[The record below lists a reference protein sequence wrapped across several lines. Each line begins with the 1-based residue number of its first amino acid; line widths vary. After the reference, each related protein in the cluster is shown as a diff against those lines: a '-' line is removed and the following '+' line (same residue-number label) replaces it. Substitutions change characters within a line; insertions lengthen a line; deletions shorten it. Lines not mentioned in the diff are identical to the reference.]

1 MDDKRGFSLR
11 QKKAPRRPAIS
22 APKQVSSQSTA
33 APPPSQGHPRVN
45 GLREKTT
52 NTSREQ
58 LNRPGDRTADLVKR
72 RYSTRFGQL
81 PDFNSADAP
90 PLPNG
95 HHANQDPKL
104 NLPLSGPA
112 QNINVDIASLK
123 DPNLDA
129 EKYTTTVL
137 AEATDQQLRDYQT
150 SLRKLKN
157 RASTDLQQNV
167 YQNRTQFIKISKD
180 AEKLNDDMRILRI
193 QLAEVSSL
201 VSGLMS
207 KANIPESRPAPDDVA
222 TRSRKQA
229 NRSSLANLEAMWN
242 VQLHSLWKT
251 VEGSQ
256 KFLPAIPGRH
266 VVTEQSAWVELDAA
280 TWKAKKRVHMVLL
293 NDHLMVATES
303 KKRVD
308 PSTAIDGE
316 NDKKALSNKVAEKC
330 WPLHDI
336 DMVDLASMANT
347 QDKKRI
353 ANAINIRCGH
363 ESFTY
368 WSDRPSSDFKD
379 KLLRD
384 FRTASEELRR
394 LLRTDTGAISKSKE
408 ILKYNAAKDPASSK
422 KTDLLRSL
430 SNSKNQPEIFID
442 VDGKQRN
449 LRWVEGQIDELD
461 IDIAL
466 QHFED
471 AVRHVEQLR
480 KLARNLK
487 GNRMAQDII
496 TAKVDGR
503 ANKLADSVVLRL
515 TDTHSFSTATQ
526 TNVAW
531 LVRLGFDDRARES
544 FLKARSEAITKRA
557 RQCIF
562 EGDLRDYIYQ
572 VSFVYFTLMKNTVR
586 IYQQCFPPL
595 MMSACVK
602 WAKEHL
608 DSFNVILSRQLSSVQ
623 RGSPTWNECMDQARE
638 HAMMVDEVGLDF
650 KELVKVDADD
660 EGS

>member
-1 MDDKRGFSLR
+1 MCS
-11 QKKAPRRPAIS
+11 
-22 APKQVSSQSTA
+22 
-33 APPPSQGHPRVN
+33 RVAV
-45 GLREKTT
+45 T
-52 NTSREQ
+52 
-58 LNRPGDRTADLVKR
+58 D
-72 RYSTRFGQL
+72 TR
-81 PDFNSADAP
+81 
-90 PLPNG
+90 
-95 HHANQDPKL
+95 
-104 NLPLSGPA
+104 
-112 QNINVDIASLK
+112 
-123 DPNLDA
+123 
-129 EKYTTTVL
+129 TVL
-137 AEATDQQLRDYQT
+137 AEATDQQLRDYQI

-167 YQNRTQFIKISKD
+167 YQNRTQFLKISKD
-180 AEKLNDDMRILRI
+180 AEKLNDDMRILRS

-201 VSGLMS
+201 VSSLMS

-229 NRSSLANLEAMWN
+229 NRSSVANLEAMWN

-308 PSTAIDGE
+308 PLTAIDGE
-316 NDKKALSNKVAEKC
+316 TDKKALSKKIAEKC
-330 WPLHDI
+330 WPLQDI

-368 WSDRPSSDFKD
+368 WSDRPASDYKD
-379 KLLRD
+379 QLLRE

-394 LLRTDTGAISKSKE
+394 LLRTDTWTISKSKE
-408 ILKYNAAKDPASSK
+408 IMGYNAAKDPGLSK
-422 KTDLLRSL
+422 KTDLLRPL
-430 SNSKNQPEIFID
+430 SNSKNQPEILID

-487 GNRMAQDII
+487 ANRMAQDLI

-503 ANKLADSVVLRL
+503 ANKLA
-515 TDTHSFSTATQ
+515 
-526 TNVAW
+526 
-531 LVRLGFDDRARES
+531 
-544 FLKARSEAITKRA
+544 
-557 RQCIF
+557 
-562 EGDLRDYIYQ
+562 GD
-572 VSFVYFTLMKNTVR
+572 
-586 IYQQCFPPL
+586 
-595 MMSACVK
+595 
-602 WAKEHL
+602 
-608 DSFNVILSRQLSSVQ
+608 
-623 RGSPTWNECMDQARE
+623 
-638 HAMMVDEVGLDF
+638 
-650 KELVKVDADD
+650 
-660 EGS
+660 

>member
-1 MDDKRGFSLR
+1 MYS
-11 QKKAPRRPAIS
+11 
-22 APKQVSSQSTA
+22 
-33 APPPSQGHPRVN
+33 RVAV
-45 GLREKTT
+45 T
-52 NTSREQ
+52 
-58 LNRPGDRTADLVKR
+58 D
-72 RYSTRFGQL
+72 
-81 PDFNSADAP
+81 
-90 PLPNG
+90 
-95 HHANQDPKL
+95 
-104 NLPLSGPA
+104 
-112 QNINVDIASLK
+112 
-123 DPNLDA
+123 
-129 EKYTTTVL
+129 TTTVL

-167 YQNRTQFIKISKD
+167 YQNRTHFIKISKD
-180 AEKLNDDMRILRI
+180 AEKLNDDMRNLRS

-201 VSGLMS
+201 VSNLMS

-229 NRSSLANLEAMWN
+229 NRSSVANLEAMWN

-266 VVTEQSAWVELDAA
+266 VVTEQSTWVELDAA

-330 WPLHDI
+330 WPLQDI

-347 QDKKRI
+347 QDRKRI

-368 WSDRPSSDFKD
+368 WSDRPSSDYKD

-394 LLRTDTGAISKSKE
+394 LLRTDPGTASKSKE
-408 ILKYNAAKDPASSK
+408 TMGYHAAKDPALTK
-422 KTDLLRSL
+422 KQDLLRSL
-430 SNSKNQPEIFID
+430 SNSKNQPEVLID

-461 IDIAL
+461 IEVAL

-487 GNRMAQDII
+487 GNKMAQDLI
-496 TAKVDGR
+496 TTKVDGR
-503 ANKLADSVVLRL
+503 ANKLAGD
-515 TDTHSFSTATQ
+515 H
-526 TNVAW
+526 
-531 LVRLGFDDRARES
+531 
-544 FLKARSEAITKRA
+544 
-557 RQCIF
+557 RQF
-562 EGDLRDYIYQ
+562 
-572 VSFVYFTLMKNTVR
+572 
-586 IYQQCFPPL
+586 
-595 MMSACVK
+595 
-602 WAKEHL
+602 
-608 DSFNVILSRQLSSVQ
+608 
-623 RGSPTWNECMDQARE
+623 
-638 HAMMVDEVGLDF
+638 
-650 KELVKVDADD
+650 
-660 EGS
+660 